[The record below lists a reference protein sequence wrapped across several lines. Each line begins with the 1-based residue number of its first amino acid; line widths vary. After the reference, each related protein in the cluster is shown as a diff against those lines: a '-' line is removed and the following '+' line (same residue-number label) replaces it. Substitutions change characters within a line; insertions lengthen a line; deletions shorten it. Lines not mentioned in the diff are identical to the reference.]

1 MTKKR
6 RHEQQTTREI
16 EVAMGS
22 QSLSAEAAE
31 DPTLP
36 SMLAETL
43 EAIRANANEAR
54 RNNVQTI
61 IELEQWRAEIDAAIA
76 FLRAKS

>member
-6 RHEQQTTREI
+6 RQEHATREI
-16 EVAMGS
+16 EVALGS
-22 QSLSAEAAE
+22 QSLSAEA
-31 DPTLP
+31 PNSPPLP
-36 SMLAETL
+36 RMLAETL
-43 EAIRANANEAR
+43 EAIRASANEAR

-76 FLRAKS
+76 FLRAKA